1 MKVLIVN
8 KNEIKDAITMLGC
21 IELMEGLFVKLEE
34 GIADN
39 PLRKAMILPN
49 KNGGLLSM
57 MPGYNSQQNIMGIKT
72 VSVYPENADIG
83 LESHQ
88 GTVTLFDSTNGIPL
102 AIMDASQIT
111 SIRTAAVSA
120 VATKALANKNS
131 KVLAIIGSGV
141 QAASHIE
148 AMNTILDL
156 DEIRVWS
163 RNKKNVEIFIK
174 NQRKKYS
181 IPFIHAHSISDA
193 LENADVVCTTT
204 SSNEP
209 LIFSNHLTRGMHI
222 NAVGSSVKN
231 AREFDGNAMKL
242 SKLYVDKIESTL
254 NESGDFLLAKKEGII
269 NDKHIKGTIGE
280 VLINNING
288 RESKNDITLFKS
300 LGLAIEDI
308 STAFYIYEK
317 YKKNNEGHWIEFC

>member
-21 IELMEGLFVKLEE
+21 IELMEDLFVKLEE

-39 PLRKAMILPN
+39 PLRKAMVLPN

-57 MPGYNSQQNIMGIKT
+57 MPGYNSQKNIMGIKT

-242 SKLYVDKIESTL
+242 SKFYVDKIESTL

>member
-1 MKVLIVN
+1 
-8 KNEIKDAITMLGC
+8 MLGC
-21 IELMEGLFVKLEE
+21 IELMEDLFVKLEE

-39 PLRKAMILPN
+39 PLRKAMVLPN

-57 MPGYNSQQNIMGIKT
+57 MPGYNSQKNIMGIKT

-242 SKLYVDKIESTL
+242 SKFYVDKIESTL

>member
-1 MKVLIVN
+1 
-8 KNEIKDAITMLGC
+8 MLGC
-21 IELMEGLFVKLEE
+21 IELMEDLFVKLEE

-39 PLRKAMILPN
+39 PLRKAMVLPN

-57 MPGYNSQQNIMGIKT
+57 MPGYNSQKNIMGIKT

>member
-1 MKVLIVN
+1 LKVLIVN

-21 IELMEGLFVKLEE
+21 IELMEDLFVKLEE

-39 PLRKAMILPN
+39 PLRKAMVLPN

-57 MPGYNSQQNIMGIKT
+57 MPGYNSQKNIMGIKT

>member
-1 MKVLIVN
+1 
-8 KNEIKDAITMLGC
+8 MLGC
-21 IELMEGLFVKLEE
+21 IELMEDLFVKLEE

-39 PLRKAMILPN
+39 PLRKAMVLPN

-57 MPGYNSQQNIMGIKT
+57 MPGYNSQKNIMGIKT

-231 AREFDGNAMKL
+231 AREFGGNAMKL

>member
-1 MKVLIVN
+1 
-8 KNEIKDAITMLGC
+8 MLGC
-21 IELMEGLFVKLEE
+21 IELMEDLFVKLEE

-39 PLRKAMILPN
+39 PLRKAMVLPN

-57 MPGYNSQQNIMGIKT
+57 MPGYNSQKNIMGIKT

-231 AREFDGNAMKL
+231 AREFDGNAMKV

-269 NDKHIKGTIGE
+269 DDKHILGTIGE
-280 VLINNING
+280 VLLNNKNG
-288 RESKNDITLFKS
+288 RESKSDITLFKS

-308 STAFYIYEK
+308 ATAFYIYEK
-317 YKKNNEGHWIEFC
+317 YKNNNKGHWVELC

>member
-1 MKVLIVN
+1 
-8 KNEIKDAITMLGC
+8 MLGC
-21 IELMEGLFVKLEE
+21 IELMEDLFVKLEE

-39 PLRKAMILPN
+39 PLRKAMVLPN

-57 MPGYNSQQNIMGIKT
+57 MPGYNSQKNIMGIKT

-156 DEIRVWS
+156 DEIRVEFS
-163 RNKKNVEIFIK
+163 LV
-174 NQRKKYS
+174 
-181 IPFIHAHSISDA
+181 PF
-193 LENADVVCTTT
+193 LEHGVHLVGIEAEAD
-204 SSNEP
+204 
-209 LIFSNHLTRGMHI
+209 FH
-222 NAVGSSVKN
+222 
-231 AREFDGNAMKL
+231 
-242 SKLYVDKIESTL
+242 
-254 NESGDFLLAKKEGII
+254 
-269 NDKHIKGTIGE
+269 
-280 VLINNING
+280 
-288 RESKNDITLFKS
+288 
-300 LGLAIEDI
+300 
-308 STAFYIYEK
+308 
-317 YKKNNEGHWIEFC
+317 

>member
-1 MKVLIVN
+1 
-8 KNEIKDAITMLGC
+8 MLGC
-21 IELMEGLFVKLEE
+21 IELMEDLFVKLEE

-39 PLRKAMILPN
+39 PLRKAMVLPN

-57 MPGYNSQQNIMGIKT
+57 MPGYNSQKNIMGIKT

-269 NDKHIKGTIGE
+269 DDKHILGTIGE
-280 VLINNING
+280 VLINNKNG
-288 RESKNDITLFKS
+288 RESKSDITLFKS

-308 STAFYIYEK
+308 ATAFNIYEK
-317 YKKNNEGHWIEFC
+317 YKNNNEGHWVEFC

>member
-1 MKVLIVN
+1 LKVLIVN

-21 IELMEGLFVKLEE
+21 IELMEDLFVKLEE

-39 PLRKAMILPN
+39 PLRKAMVLPN

-57 MPGYNSQQNIMGIKT
+57 MPGYNSQKNIMGIKT

-242 SKLYVDKIESTL
+242 SKFYVDKIESTL

>member
-1 MKVLIVN
+1 
-8 KNEIKDAITMLGC
+8 MLGC
-21 IELMEGLFVKLEE
+21 IELMEDLFVKLEE

-39 PLRKAMILPN
+39 PLRKAMVLPN

-57 MPGYNSQQNIMGIKT
+57 MPGYNSQKNIMGIKT

-174 NQRKKYS
+174 NQRKKFN